1 MGIYLFLVL
10 GLAVLPPPS
19 LHAIIDSMNIATLI
33 RPDLAALEPYTPI
46 VPFEALSERLGLT
59 AEQIIK
65 LDANEN
71 PYGPSPRALQAIA
84 EYPHY
89 AIYPD
94 PDQLPLRRALARYT
108 GQPVERILCGN
119 GSDEIID
126 LLMRLFITPG
136 DAVVEAPPTFGMYS
150 FNTGVV
156 GGRIVQVPRNDD
168 WSVDTGRIAEA
179 VERERAKL
187 VFLPSPNN
195 PDGGVLPRAAV
206 EQLLELPAVIVIDE
220 AYAEFSGESV
230 ADLVGHA
237 PNLIVLR
244 TFSKWA
250 GLAGLRI
257 GYGLIPEAIIQHLWK
272 IKPPYNI
279 NMAAVAAGIAALDD
293 LPYLMNNVD
302 RIVAERERLFTALQ
316 AIDGFQVYP
325 SRANF
330 ILIRLRDGRAKELKA
345 TLEQR
350 GILVRHYS
358 KPGLSDCIRISVG
371 KPEQNDRVLAI
382 LRTITRQ

>member
-1 MGIYLFLVL
+1 
-10 GLAVLPPPS
+10 
-19 LHAIIDSMNIATLI
+19 MNIATLI

-46 VPFEALSERLGLT
+46 VPFEALSERLGLP

-94 PDQLPLRRALARYT
+94 PDQLPLRRALSGYT

-126 LLMRLFITPG
+126 LLMRLFLAPG
-136 DAVVEAPPTFGMYS
+136 DAVVESPPTFGMYS

-156 GGRIVQVPRNDD
+156 GGRIVQVARNDD
-168 WSVDTGRIAEA
+168 WSVDVERLAEA

-195 PDGGVLPRAAV
+195 PDGGVLPRSAV
-206 EQLLELPAVIVIDE
+206 ERLLELPAVIVIDE

-230 ADLVGHA
+230 ADLVGYA

-257 GYGLIPEAIIQHLWK
+257 GYGLIPEPIIEHLWK

-293 LPYLMNNVD
+293 LPYLMANVD
-302 RIVAERERLFTALQ
+302 KIVAERERVFTALQ
-316 AIDGFQVYP
+316 TIDGLHPYP

-330 ILIRLRDGRAKELKA
+330 ILIRLCDGRARELKLA
-345 TLEQR
+345 LEQR

-371 KPEQNDRVLAI
+371 RPEHNDRVLAE
-382 LRTITRQ
+382 LRAITAQ

>member
-1 MGIYLFLVL
+1 
-10 GLAVLPPPS
+10 
-19 LHAIIDSMNIATLI
+19 MNIATLI

-46 VPFEALSERLGLT
+46 VPFEALSERLGLP

-71 PYGPSPRALQAIA
+71 PYGPSPRALHAIA

-94 PDQLPLRRALARYT
+94 PDQLPLRRALASYT

-126 LLMRLFITPG
+126 LLMRLFLAPG
-136 DAVVEAPPTFGMYS
+136 DVVVESPPTFGMYS

-168 WSVDTGRIAEA
+168 WSVDVEQLAEA

-195 PDGGVLPRAAV
+195 PDGGVLPRAAI
-206 EQLLELPAVIVIDE
+206 ERLLELPAVIVIDE

-257 GYGLIPEAIIQHLWK
+257 GYGLIPEPIIEHLWK

-279 NMAAVAAGIAALDD
+279 NMAAVAAGVASLAD
-293 LPYLMNNVD
+293 LPHLMDNVD
-302 RIVAERERLFTALQ
+302 KIVAERERLFTALQ
-316 AIDGFQVYP
+316 TIDGFHPYP

-330 ILIRLRDGRAKELKA
+330 ILIRLRDGRARELKLA
-345 TLEQR
+345 LEQR

-371 KPEQNDRVLAI
+371 MPAQNDRVLSE
-382 LRTITRQ
+382 LQTLNGQY